1 MSLSK
6 GFRSW
11 RWIKRVIL
19 YSSLFIVFFLFLSNA
34 WVYFSTKD
42 QVYDSASS
50 APHRSVALVL
60 GTSRKLSNGSANP
73 FFDNR
78 IEAAY
83 NLFKEGKVDLI
94 IVSGDNRSKY
104 YNEPAEMRK
113 ALIQKGVPSGIITLD
128 FAGLRT
134 FDSIVR
140 CKEIFGQESITI
152 ITQSFHSYRSLFI
165 SNYFQMDA
173 IVVVAEEPEQLQSIK
188 VLGREVLARPLAILD
203 LYVFDTE
210 PHFLGEKEELNR
222 P

>member
-1 MSLSK
+1 MALYAFLS
-6 GFRSW
+6 
-11 RWIKRVIL
+11 V
-19 YSSLFIVFFLFLSNA
+19 SLFVIGSNL
-34 WVYFSTKD
+34 WVIISTQD
-42 QVYDSASS
+42 QVYDSPTT

-60 GTSRKLSNGSANP
+60 GTSRKLSDGRSNP

-78 IEAAY
+78 ITTAY
-83 NLFKEGKVDLI
+83 HLYKDGKADFI

-113 ALIQKGVPSGIITLD
+113 ALIAKGVPSSIITLD

-152 ITQSFHSYRSLFI
+152 ITQPFHSYRSLFI
-165 SNYFQMDA
+165 SNYFNMDA
-173 IVVVAEEPEQLQSIK
+173 IVVVAEEPEAMQSLK
-188 VLGREVLARPLAILD
+188 VLTRELLARPLAILD
-203 LYVFDTE
+203 LYVFNTE
-210 PHFLGEKEELNR
+210 PRFLGEKEELNR

>member
-1 MSLSK
+1 MLSSK
-6 GFRSW
+6 GFNAW
-11 RWIKRVIL
+11 LWIRRLAL
-19 YSSLFIVFFLFLSNA
+19 YAFLTLALFIIISNV
-34 WVYFSTKD
+34 WVVSSTQD
-42 QVYDSASS
+42 QVYDTTIS

-60 GTSRKLSNGSANP
+60 GTSRKLSDGSANP

-78 IEAAY
+78 ITTAY
-83 NLFKEGKVDLI
+83 NLYKAGKADYI

-113 ALIQKGVPSGIITLD
+113 ALIAKGVPSGVITLD

-152 ITQSFHSYRSLFI
+152 ITQPFHSYRSLFI

-173 IVVVAEEPEQLQSIK
+173 IVVVAEEPEALQSVK
-188 VLGREVLARPLAILD
+188 VLTRELLARPLAVLD
-203 LYVFDTE
+203 LYVFNTE
-210 PHFLGEKEELNR
+210 PRFLGEKEELNR

>member
-1 MSLSK
+1 
-6 GFRSW
+6 
-11 RWIKRVIL
+11 V
-19 YSSLFIVFFLFLSNA
+19 SLFIVGSNL
-34 WVYFSTKD
+34 WVITSTQD
-42 QVYDSASS
+42 QVYDSPTT

-60 GTSRKLSNGSANP
+60 GTSRKLSDGRSNP

-78 IEAAY
+78 ITTAY
-83 NLFKEGKVDLI
+83 NLYKDGKADYI

-113 ALIQKGVPSGIITLD
+113 ALIAKGVPSGIITLD

-152 ITQSFHSYRSLFI
+152 ITQPFHSYRSLFI
-165 SNYFQMDA
+165 SNYFNMDA
-173 IVVVAEEPEQLQSIK
+173 IVVVAEEPEAMQSLK
-188 VLGREVLARPLAILD
+188 VLTRELLARPLAILD
-203 LYVFDTE
+203 LYVFNTT
-210 PHFLGEKEELNR
+210 PRFLGEKEELNR